1 MVSAPKSRAGAVRPL
16 MPVARAEHNR
26 RKARPVEGKL
36 ARPERRRQG
45 AEKAMH
51 VGRILKEKGS
61 DVVTTEPERTIAET
75 AKLLDRHRIGA
86 VLVLGADGSVAGVLS
101 ERDVVRGIAR
111 HGERALSMAVRDLMT
126 REVIVCEPKDT
137 VQDVMGLMTH
147 RRIRHVPVVEDGRL
161 VGIVSIGDVVKGR
174 LGDFEME
181 AESLRAYVQG
191 AF

>member
-1 MVSAPKSRAGAVRPL
+1 MY
-16 MPVARAEHNR
+16 VAT
-26 RKARPVEGKL
+26 
-36 ARPERRRQG
+36 
-45 AEKAMH
+45 
-51 VGRILKEKGS
+51 ILKEKGS
-61 DVVTTEPERTIAET
+61 DVVTTEPDRTIAET
-75 AKLLDRHRIGA
+75 AQLLDRRKIGA

-111 HGERALSMAVRDLMT
+111 HGERALAMAVRELMT
-126 REVIVCEPKDT
+126 RELVVCEPKDT
-137 VQDVMGLMTH
+137 VQDVMALMTH
-147 RRIRHVPVVEDGRL
+147 RRIRHVPVMEDGRL

>member
-1 MVSAPKSRAGAVRPL
+1 
-16 MPVARAEHNR
+16 
-26 RKARPVEGKL
+26 
-36 ARPERRRQG
+36 
-45 AEKAMH
+45 MH

-75 AKLLDRHRIGA
+75 AQLLDRRKIGA

-147 RRIRHVPVVEDGRL
+147 RRVRHVPVVEDGRL

>member
-1 MVSAPKSRAGAVRPL
+1 MHVSA
-16 MPVARAEHNR
+16 
-26 RKARPVEGKL
+26 
-36 ARPERRRQG
+36 
-45 AEKAMH
+45 
-51 VGRILKEKGS
+51 ILKEKGS

-111 HGERALSMAVRDLMT
+111 HGERALAMAVRELMT
-126 REVIVCEPKDT
+126 RELVVCEPKDT
-137 VQDVMGLMTH
+137 VQDVMALMTH
-147 RRIRHVPVVEDGRL
+147 RRIRHVPVMEDGRL